1 MSASALARTISSIS
15 MRVRKN
21 GHCSRICPS
30 SSPSPRSSALLR
42 ADSQPSQAGSIRRVW
57 VQPKIHG
64 IARRLSIPPAR
75 RLAGR
80 LPRGKR
86 PSSCSG
92 VDWRKYSTNC
102 GFSRTTAR

>member
-1 MSASALARTISSIS
+1 MSASALARTISSMS

-21 GHCSRICPS
+21 GHCSRISASNGPW
-30 SSPSPRSSALLR
+30 PRARALFSA
-42 ADSQPSQAGSIRRVW
+42 ASQPSQAGSIRRVW

-64 IARRLSIPPAR
+64 IARRLSMPPAR

-80 LPRGKR
+80 LPSGRR

-92 VDWRKYSTNC
+92 VAWRK
-102 GFSRTTAR
+102 